1 MYFILIKVRLL
12 LWGYF
17 FASLWSHLRYEEIS
31 VYHVIKCDLVRVVLV
46 FVKRA
51 GLIRFSLVLHFI

>member
-17 FASLWSHLRYEEIS
+17 FASLWSHLRYEEIG
-31 VYHVIKCDLVRVVLV
+31 VYHVILSV
-46 FVKRA
+46 
-51 GLIRFSLVLHFI
+51 I